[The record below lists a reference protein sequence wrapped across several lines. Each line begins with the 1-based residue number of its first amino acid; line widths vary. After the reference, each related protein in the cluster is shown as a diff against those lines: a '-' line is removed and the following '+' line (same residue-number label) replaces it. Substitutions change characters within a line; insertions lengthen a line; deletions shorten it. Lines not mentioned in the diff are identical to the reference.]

1 MEADRSRFLRG
12 TEEGLDGLSSVRP
25 QLVPVVGLSEN
36 ALGQAL
42 GDETAVG
49 FLAYL
54 KYKLA
59 HDGEL

>member
-1 MEADRSRFLRG
+1 MEPDRSWFLRG
-12 TEEGLDGLSSVRP
+12 AEEGLDGLSSVRP

-42 GDETAVG
+42 GDEAAVG
-49 FLAYL
+49 FLGYF

-59 HDGEL
+59 HDDEE